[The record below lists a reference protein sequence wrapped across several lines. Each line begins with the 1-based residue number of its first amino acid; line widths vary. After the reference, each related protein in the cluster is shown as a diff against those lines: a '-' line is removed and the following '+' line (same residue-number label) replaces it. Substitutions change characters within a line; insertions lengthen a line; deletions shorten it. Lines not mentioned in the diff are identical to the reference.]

1 MAKEIKV
8 TFDDGGIYEGFANTY
23 TLDNSITYYFS
34 FDRDYRV
41 QLTNGAITLQEYR
54 NAGAWYPIELITK
67 FELSEISGGT
77 GTGNA
82 TKEWVQD
89 NFVLNPATQ

>member
-8 TFDDGGIYEGFANTY
+8 TFGDGGIYEGFANTY

-67 FELSEISGGT
+67 FELSEISGGV
-77 GTGNA
+77 

-89 NFVLNPATQ
+89 NFVLKSGDTILH

>member
-67 FELSEISGGT
+67 FELSEISGG

-89 NFVLNPATQ
+89 NPYNKAL